1 MKSLFLLIDSVI
13 NIYIWLIIINAILS
27 WLVAFNVLNT
37 QNRFVFAVL
46 NATHQ
51 LTDPV
56 LNKDSSGNI
65 DFGNT
70 PFAEDSIARSSAGVV
85 LEWQSG
91 FGPINLVFAYPIDD
105 EDYDDTAAFEFSM
118 GTKF

>member
-1 MKSLFLLIDSVI
+1 MKSIFFLVDSVI
-13 NIYIWLIIINAILS
+13 NIYIWLIIINVILS

-56 LNKDSSGNI
+56 LNKIRRFIPNLGSI
-65 DFGNT
+65 DIS
-70 PFAEDSIARSSAGVV
+70 PVV
-85 LEWQSG
+85 LILLLI
-91 FGPINLVFAYPIDD
+91 FIRNLF
-105 EDYDDTAAFEFSM
+105 FELIAPSLF
-118 GTKF
+118 

>member
-1 MKSLFLLIDSVI
+1 MKSIFLLVDSVI
-13 NIYIWLIIINAILS
+13 NIYIWLIIINIILN

-56 LNKDSSGNI
+56 LNKIRRFIPNLGSI
-65 DFGNT
+65 DIS
-70 PFAEDSIARSSAGVV
+70 PIV
-85 LEWQSG
+85 LILLLI
-91 FGPINLVFAYPIDD
+91 FIRNLF
-105 EDYDDTAAFEFSM
+105 FELLSPNLF
-118 GTKF
+118 

>member
-1 MKSLFLLIDSVI
+1 MKSLFLLIDSII

-56 LNKDSSGNI
+56 LNKIRRFVPTFGSI
-65 DFGNT
+65 DISPIIVFLLLW
-70 PFAEDSIARSSAGVV
+70 F
-85 LEWQSG
+85 LQSL
-91 FGPINLVFAYPIDD
+91 LVEYWPR
-105 EDYDDTAAFEFSM
+105 
-118 GTKF
+118 

>member
-27 WLVAFNVLNT
+27 WLVAFNILNT

-51 LTDPV
+51 LTEPV
-56 LNKDSSGNI
+56 LNKIRKFIPNLGSI
-65 DFGNT
+65 DIS
-70 PFAEDSIARSSAGVV
+70 PVV
-85 LEWQSG
+85 LILLL
-91 FGPINLVFAYPIDD
+91 FFIRNLF
-105 EDYDDTAAFEFSM
+105 FELVAPNLF
-118 GTKF
+118 

>member
-1 MKSLFLLIDSVI
+1 MKSIFFLVDSVI

-56 LNKDSSGNI
+56 LNKIRRFIPNLGSI
-65 DFGNT
+65 DIS
-70 PFAEDSIARSSAGVV
+70 PVV
-85 LEWQSG
+85 LILLLI
-91 FGPINLVFAYPIDD
+91 FIRNLF
-105 EDYDDTAAFEFSM
+105 FELIAPNLF
-118 GTKF
+118 

>member
-1 MKSLFLLIDSVI
+1 MKSIFLLVDSVI
-13 NIYIWLIIINAILS
+13 NIYIWLIIINVILS

-56 LNKDSSGNI
+56 LNKIRKFIPNLGSI
-65 DFGNT
+65 DIS
-70 PFAEDSIARSSAGVV
+70 PVV
-85 LEWQSG
+85 LILLL
-91 FGPINLVFAYPIDD
+91 FFIRNLF
-105 EDYDDTAAFEFSM
+105 FELLAPNLF
-118 GTKF
+118 

>member
-37 QNRFVFAVL
+37 QNRFVFAIL

-56 LNKDSSGNI
+56 LNKIRKFIPNLGSI
-65 DFGNT
+65 DIS
-70 PFAEDSIARSSAGVV
+70 PIV
-85 LEWQSG
+85 LILLL
-91 FGPINLVFAYPIDD
+91 FFIRNLF
-105 EDYDDTAAFEFSM
+105 FEILAPNLF
-118 GTKF
+118 